1 MAQFRLLK
9 AIDSPM
15 SLPMSQGSSPKST
28 GLSSFLSSEQLVPI
42 STQASLNRR
51 SQSGQ
56 FLTKKEK
63 FTSPL
68 ARKRLEKGIE
78 LFNKLFPQPVVKV
91 VVTPAAPEEG
101 SKLIRSLARPMKKS
115 ILLKRS
121 SLKPGDSQDVMS
133 QIRKIILAKEKE
145 PLFPLEQISDVER
158 LYAETKDRTKRRLKR
173 SQPATQPSS
182 PIQSHSPSID
192 PSTPSCPGSPV
203 RVKTRPLGPKVVNP
217 QKVRY
222 PCARALVVDLPLL
235 PFSQHSSYNQEKDFV
250 RRHFRQMRDDSRNIE
265 LEKALFSRNKRL
277 DTKIPLK
284 EATKL
289 RHKYSQSS

>member
-15 SLPMSQGSSPKST
+15 WLPMSQGSSPQST
-28 GLSSFLSSEQLVPI
+28 GLSSFLSSEQLVP
-42 STQASLNRR
+42 TQASANRR

-63 FTSPL
+63 FTSPP
-68 ARKRLEKGIE
+68 ARRRLEKGIE
-78 LFNKLFPQPVVKV
+78 LFNKLFPQAVAKV

-145 PLFPLEQISDVER
+145 QLFPQDQMSDVER
-158 LYAETKDRTKRRLKR
+158 LYADTKDRTRRRLKR

-182 PIQSHSPSID
+182 PIQSRSPSIN

-203 RVKTRPLGPKVVNP
+203 RVKTRQLGPKLVSP
-217 QKVRY
+217 QKVKY

-250 RRHFRQMRDDSRNIE
+250 RRHFRQMRDDSKDIE
-265 LEKALFSRNKRL
+265 LEKALFTRNKRL

-289 RHKYSQSS
+289 RHRYCPSS